1 MKKISYLLLVL
12 SIMLFI
18 SCDKK
23 NSGTKPTLDDYKIY
37 KSFIVDSNWYKDL
50 LQKTGK
56 EKIEF
61 RKLDDTE
68 LKDVIIMDE
77 QEKYNSRFED
87 KYIFSPDKNMVLDS
101 YSYGLEISEN
111 GEELRDADTA
121 LFLYNIKNNKS
132 AAVFFIGPSG
142 KIELVNWISD
152 NSFITVT
159 SDNETEQK
167 SNFTILVYQIN
178 DDKIS
183 KISGFSGEAFLNE
196 L

>member
-77 QEKYNSRFED
+77 QEIKQKPKF
-87 KYIFSPDKNMVLDS
+87 
-101 YSYGLEISEN
+101 
-111 GEELRDADTA
+111 
-121 LFLYNIKNNKS
+121 FLQPNKS
-132 AAVFFIGPSG
+132 ALLQSG
-142 KIELVNWISD
+142 LQYRDVLTYGTLL
-152 NSFITVT
+152 SFCNKITV
-159 SDNETEQK
+159 
-167 SNFTILVYQIN
+167 
-178 DDKIS
+178 
-183 KISGFSGEAFLNE
+183 
-196 L
+196 